1 MKGQGTDK
9 IFARLRFVISRFFFI
24 YFTVTEV
31 KKIVRYS
38 ENFVIEIRCRV
49 ILLQIV
55 MVRPGT
61 HRVPVRSQWVPVKKK
76 TSWKVKMLGSL
87 CKQTVNL

>member
-1 MKGQGTDK
+1 MQGQGTEK
-9 IFARLRFVISRFFFI
+9 IFARMRFVISRFFFI

-55 MVRPGT
+55 MVSPGT
-61 HRVPVRSQWVPVKKK
+61 HRVKNHESQSG
-76 TSWKVKMLGSL
+76 TNQS
-87 CKQTVNL
+87 Q

>member
-1 MKGQGTDK
+1 MKGQGTEK
-9 IFARLRFVISRFFFI
+9 IFARMRFVISRFFFI

-49 ILLQIV
+49 MLLQIIV
-55 MVRPGT
+55 VSPGT
-61 HRVPVRSQWVPVKKK
+61 HLVKNHKSQSG
-76 TSWKVKMLGSL
+76 TNES
-87 CKQTVNL
+87 Q

>member
-1 MKGQGTDK
+1 MQGQETDK

-49 ILLQIV
+49 MLLQIIV
-55 MVRPGT
+55 VSPGT
-61 HRVPVRSQWVPVKKK
+61 HLVKNHKSQSG
-76 TSWKVKMLGSL
+76 TNES
-87 CKQTVNL
+87 Q

>member
-1 MKGQGTDK
+1 MQGQGTDK

-38 ENFVIEIRCRV
+38 ENFVIGIRCTV
-49 ILLQIV
+49 MLLQIIV
-55 MVRPGT
+55 VSPGT
-61 HRVPVRSQWVPVKKK
+61 HLVKNHKSQSG
-76 TSWKVKMLGSL
+76 TNES
-87 CKQTVNL
+87 Q